1 MPELFIEIG
10 TEEIP
15 ASYVPPAFQYLE
27 RELTSFFEKNRVQ
40 AGTPRAMGSPRRLVV
55 SFPRV
60 AERQKDVVETHH
72 GPNVKVAFDAQGRPT
87 KAAIGFA
94 RGRGIDV
101 SALERAQTPKG
112 EVVCARVE
120 QIGQPTGTLLSA
132 YLPQLFRD
140 IPFPKKMRWG
150 SHSLAFARPV
160 QWIAALFG
168 GKVLEITFD
177 TLKSGD
183 VSWGHRF
190 LKPKSFKVRGLTTY
204 LRQCEKHFLVVD
216 PEERKRFIQEQV
228 RMLADQVCGVVEDD
242 PDLLDQVNYLVE
254 YPVAIRGDFE
264 SRFLELPKE
273 LLTITMKHHQRYFPV
288 SGKDGKLLPHF
299 ITISNMPGD
308 DGDEI
313 KRGNERVLRAR
324 LEDARFFFDEDRKK
338 SLDDWV
344 EQLKGVVFQKNL
356 GTSYEKMERF
366 SALAEELAKEVCPQ
380 CLSQVKRAARIC
392 KADLV
397 SQMVYEFPELQGIMG
412 NYYAAHAGEDKEV
425 ARAIEEHY
433 WPAFAGDR
441 LPSSPVGAVVAVAD
455 KLDTILGCISV
466 GLIPSGSEDPYGL
479 RRGALGI
486 IQIFLDRGWQVSLNR
501 LIDKG
506 IQALAGKAKLSPDE
520 VRSHTQDLFV
530 QRYKSLLSND
540 EFPYD
545 AIDSV
550 LSTGIDSLVDVK
562 QKVIALSEL
571 KKQPHFEP
579 LAIVFRRVV
588 SILTDEAQ
596 GDLDSSLLKEPQEKK
611 LCEEFQRVRE
621 PVQTHVQ
628 NKEFPQALEKIV
640 EIKPAVDEFFDHVMV
655 MVKDDIL
662 RKNRMR
668 LLYNVSTL
676 FSQLADFSKIVLKKS

>member
-15 ASYVPPAFQYLE
+15 AGYVPPAFKYLE

-60 AERQKDVVETHH
+60 ADRQKDVVETHH
-72 GPNVKVAFDAQGRPT
+72 GPNVKVAFDAQGQPT

-94 RGRGIDV
+94 RGKGIDV
-101 SALERAQTPKG
+101 SALGRAQTPKG

-120 QIGQPTGTLLSA
+120 KIGQPTETILSA
-132 YLPQLFRD
+132 FLPQLFKE

-150 SHSLAFARPV
+150 AHSLAFARPV

-168 GKVLEITFD
+168 GKVLDVKFD
-177 TLKSGD
+177 AIQSGNI
-183 VSWGHRF
+183 SWGHRF

-204 LRQCEKHFLVVD
+204 PRQCEKHFLVID

-228 RMLADQVCGVVEDD
+228 RMLADEVGGIVEDD
-242 PDLLDQVNYLVE
+242 PALLEQVNYLVE
-254 YPVAIRGDFE
+254 YPVAIRGDYE
-264 SRFLELPKE
+264 SRYLELPKE
-273 LLTITMKHHQRYFPV
+273 LLTITMKYHQRYFPV
-288 SGKDGKLLPHF
+288 SSQDGKLLPHF
-299 ITISNMPGD
+299 ITISNMPSGN
-308 DGDEI
+308 GDEI

-324 LEDARFFFDEDRKK
+324 LEDARFFYDEDRKK
-338 SLDDWV
+338 NLEDWV
-344 EQLKGVVFQKNL
+344 DQLKGVVFQKNL
-356 GTSYEKMERF
+356 GSSYEKMERF
-366 SALAEELAKEVCPQ
+366 SALAVELASQVCPQ
-380 CLSQVKRAARIC
+380 SVTLVKRAARIC

-412 NYYAAHAGEDKEV
+412 HYYATHAGEDAEV

-441 LPSSPVGAVVAVAD
+441 LPSGPVGAVLAVAD

-466 GLIPSGSEDPYGL
+466 GLIPTGSEDPYGL

-486 IQIFLDRGWQVSLNR
+486 IQIFLDRGWQVSLNH
-501 LIDKG
+501 LVDKG
-506 IQALAGKAKLSPDE
+506 IESLAGKAKLSPEE
-520 VRSHTQDLFV
+520 VRSHTRDLFI
-530 QRYKSLLSND
+530 QRYKTLLSNE

-579 LAIVFRRVV
+579 LAIAFRRVV
-588 SILTDEAQ
+588 SILTDEAE
-596 GDLDSSLLKEPQEKK
+596 GELDSTLLKEPQEKK
-611 LCEEFQRVRE
+611 LHEEFLRVRE
-621 PVQTHVQ
+621 PVRTHVE
-628 NKEFPQALEKIV
+628 NKEFSQALERIV
-640 EIKPAVDEFFDHVMV
+640 EIKPAVDDFFDHVMV
-655 MVKDDIL
+655 MVKDDAL
-662 RKNRMR
+662 RRNRMR